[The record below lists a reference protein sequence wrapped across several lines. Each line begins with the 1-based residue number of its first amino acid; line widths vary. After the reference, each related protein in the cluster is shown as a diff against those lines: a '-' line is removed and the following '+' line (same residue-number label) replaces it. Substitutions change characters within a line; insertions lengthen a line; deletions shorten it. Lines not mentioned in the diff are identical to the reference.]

1 MRRQT
6 IRTGRGSSLVVALLL
21 GACGSSAGSP
31 PATTAAAPSQAVSTS
46 SPVPTAAQLVAI
58 GPSGTVVMIAATQ
71 APATPTPGIGPGA
84 DYRMEGVVVDGSGAP
99 LVNVCIVIGPNG
111 CRDHSP
117 HTDARGVYF
126 IDFPAGEVD
135 YDLHFIKAGYIEF
148 DQRVKP
154 TRNTVLNVVL
164 GAGAPASSAP

>member
-1 MRRQT
+1 MRRRT
-6 IRTGRGSSLVVALLL
+6 IRTTVGSSLALALLV
-21 GACGSSAGSP
+21 GTCGSAAETSP
-31 PATTAAAPSQAVSTS
+31 TTSPTAAVSS
-46 SPVPTAAQLVAI
+46 RSPEPTPAQLVAI

-71 APATPTPGIGPGA
+71 PPATPTPGIGPGA
-84 DYRMEGVVVDGSGAP
+84 DYRMEGVVVDASGAP

-126 IDFPAGEVD
+126 IDFPAGEVE
-135 YDLHFIKAGYIEF
+135 YDLHFIKDGYTEF

-164 GAGAPASSAP
+164 GAAASTSSAP